1 MGVGKKTLAY
11 FLFIY
16 IILAVVPVFVE
27 DRHTEE
33 IIEVTEVK
41 EEVYNFDELED
52 YVTGVVAAEMPAQFN
67 DEALKA
73 QAVCARTYAIHYME
87 ENDSNEIP
95 YDIYQAYCSVN
106 DMREKWGEDF
116 EKYYSKIS
124 SAVEGTRG
132 QIMIYENEPVLAVF
146 HSMSAGM
153 TENSENIWGG
163 KIDYLKS
170 VDSSFDETSPGFIN
184 EKSFAAEE
192 VKNIFKQKNSDIVF
206 KGEPLTITE
215 RTQAGYVK
223 NVKVGNK
230 NYTGKQIR
238 EMLGLRSA
246 NFDIKY
252 NGDSI
257 IFVTKGYG
265 HGAGLSQYGANHM
278 AEGGS
283 TYIDI
288 LKHYYTGVELAKI
301 KIKN

>member
-1 MGVGKKTLAY
+1 MQDKTKNIIITVGFITILIVVFLINIISKDKTISITERRKLAQ
-11 FLFIY
+11 FPKITISE
-16 IILAVVPVFVE
+16 IISGDLMEDWEKYVE
-27 DRHTEE
+27 D
-33 IIEVTEVK
+33 
-41 EEVYNFDELED
+41 
-52 YVTGVVAAEMPAQFN
+52 QFV
-67 DEALKA
+67 DRDFF
-73 QAVCARTYAIHYME
+73 RTIK
-87 ENDSNEIP
+87 SLW
-95 YDIYQAYCSVN
+95 SV
-106 DMREKWGEDF
+106 
-116 EKYYSKIS
+116 
-124 SAVEGTRG
+124 
-132 QIMIYENEPVLAVF
+132 
-146 HSMSAGM
+146 
-153 TENSENIWGG
+153 
-163 KIDYLKS
+163 
-170 VDSSFDETSPGFIN
+170 
-184 EKSFAAEE
+184 
-192 VKNIFKQKNSDIVF
+192 NIFKQKDSDIVF